1 MLVGGL
7 DIGTS
12 GCKVV
17 LFDENDSAVR
27 SAYREYDVKRKGGLH
42 EIDAEAV
49 WSAVKLVLKETAG
62 DEIGAIAVTSF
73 GETFVMLDE
82 NDSPC
87 APSMLYTDPRG
98 AEECA
103 ELVNKMGAE
112 NMAFKTGTNPHQM
125 YSLPKIMWIKRHLS
139 ENFNRAKRI
148 LLMQDFVVYKLCGIA
163 QIDYSLASRTL
174 CFDIEKKCWDKEI
187 LANADIGEHLLSA
200 PVPSGTPA
208 GTIKEELAQ
217 ELGLSNNLL
226 VVSGCHDQI
235 AAMTGAAVFEQ
246 EAAMDGT
253 GTVEC
258 VPVVMDSVPM
268 DYKLYQLGYA
278 VAPHINGKFACYAL
292 SYAGGATLKWFR
304 DNFSQMPYN
313 EMDKQVSGGPSG
325 LLILPHFAGAAT
337 PYMDINAKAAV
348 IGLTFE
354 HTKFDFYKALMEGT
368 AFEIL
373 LNLETL
379 KTFSLAPKKL
389 IATGG
394 GARSDVWLQIK
405 ADILGLP
412 VTALEGEE
420 IGAVGT
426 AYLAGKAL
434 GLYKNGMNPETRKTF
449 YPDAKMHACYSEQF
463 DIYRKIYNS
472 VKDLKK
478 REDEKTC

>member
-17 LFDENDSAVR
+17 LFDEAGTEIR
-27 SAYREYDVKRKGGLH
+27 SAYREYDVKRHDGLH
-42 EIDAEAV
+42 EIDTEAV
-49 WSAVKLVLKETAG
+49 WEAVKHVLKETAG
-62 DEIGAIAVTSF
+62 SDLAAVAVTGF
-73 GETFVMLDE
+73 GETFAMLDE
-82 NDSPC
+82 NDRQC

-103 ELVNKMGAE
+103 FLEKRLGAE
-112 NMAFKTGTNPHQM
+112 HLAFKTGTNPHQM
-125 YSLPKIMWIKRHLS
+125 YSLPKIMWIKQNLP
-139 ENFNRAKRI
+139 ENFERAKRI
-148 LLMQDFVVYKLCGIA
+148 LLMQDFVVYKLCGVA

-174 CFDIEKKCWDKEI
+174 CFDIENKCWDQEI
-187 LANADIGEHLLSA
+187 LNSAGVDERLLSR

-208 GTIKEELAQ
+208 GTVKKALAK
-217 ELGLSNNLL
+217 ELGLPENMS
-226 VVSGCHDQI
+226 VVTGCHDQI
-235 AAMTGAAVFEQ
+235 AAMTGAGVFEE

-258 VPVVMDSVPM
+258 VPVVVDSVPK
-268 DYKLYQLGYA
+268 DYSLFRLGYA
-278 VAPHINGKFACYAL
+278 IAPHVNGKFACYAL

-304 DNFSQMPYN
+304 DNFSSMPYD
-313 EMDKQVSGGPSG
+313 EMDKQVSSTPSG

-337 PYMDINAKAAV
+337 PYMDIGSKAAV

-379 KTFSLAPKKL
+379 KNFSIAPKEL

-412 VTALEGEE
+412 VTALDGGE
-420 IGAVGT
+420 IGAAGT
-426 AYLAGKAL
+426 AYFAGLAV
-434 GLYKNGMNPETRKTF
+434 GLFSDGMKPVKRKTF
-449 YPDAKMHACYSEQF
+449 YPNAENHAAYQKQF
-463 DIYRKIYNS
+463 EAYRKIYDS
-472 VKDLKK
+472 VKNLTE
-478 REDEKTC
+478 RGQ

>member
-1 MLVGGL
+1 MLIGGL

-17 LFDENDSAVR
+17 LFDETGREVR
-27 SAYREYDVKRKGGLH
+27 SAYREYDVKRCEGLH

-49 WSAVKLVLKETAG
+49 WEAVKYVLKETAC
-62 DEIGAIAVTSF
+62 DDLAAIAVTSF

-82 NDSPC
+82 NDRQC

-103 ELVNKMGAE
+103 FLAGRLGAE
-112 NMAFKTGTNPHQM
+112 NLAFKTGTSPHQM
-125 YSLPKIMWIKRHLS
+125 YSLPKIMWIKRNMPDS
-139 ENFNRAKRI
+139 FGRAKRI
-148 LLMQDFVVYKLCGIA
+148 LLMQDFVVYSLCGTA

-174 CFDIEKKCWDKEI
+174 CFDIEKKCWSDEI
-187 LANADIGEHLLSA
+187 LSCAGIDEKLMSR

-208 GTIKEELAQ
+208 GTVKKTLAQ
-217 ELGLSNNLL
+217 ELGMSENTLI
-226 VVSGCHDQI
+226 VTGCHDQI
-235 AAMTGAAVFEQ
+235 AAMTGAGVFE
-246 EAAMDGT
+246 EKAAMDGT

-258 VPVVMDSVPM
+258 VPVVMKSVPK
-268 DYKLYQLGYA
+268 DYSLFKPGYA
-278 VAPHINGKFACYAL
+278 IAPHVNGKFACYAL

-304 DNFSQMPYN
+304 DNFAQMPYD
-313 EMDKQVSGGPSG
+313 EMDRQVKDGPSG

-337 PYMDINAKAAV
+337 PYMNINAKAAV

-379 KTFSLAPKKL
+379 KSFSVAPQEL

-405 ADILGLP
+405 ADILGVP

-420 IGAVGT
+420 IGAAGT
-426 AYLAGKAL
+426 AYFAGLAV
-434 GLYKNGMNPETRKTF
+434 GLFNDGMKPVKRKTF
-449 YPDAKMHACYSEQF
+449 YPDAENHEKYRKQF
-463 DIYRKIYNS
+463 EIYRNIYES
-472 VKDLKK
+472 VKNLSNS
-478 REDEKTC
+478 R

>member
-1 MLVGGL
+1 MRIGGL

-17 LFDENDSAVR
+17 LFDETGTAVQ
-27 SAYREYDVKRKGGLH
+27 SAYREYDVNRRNGLH

-49 WSAVKLVLKETAG
+49 WESVKTVLKETACE
-62 DEIGAIAVTSF
+62 EIGAIAVTSF

-82 NDSPC
+82 NDRPVG
-87 APSMLYTDPRG
+87 PSMLYTDPRG
-98 AEECA
+98 EAECA
-103 ELVNKMGAE
+103 FLTERLGAE
-112 NMAFKTGTNPHQM
+112 SMAYRTGTNPHQM
-125 YSLPKIMWIKRHLS
+125 YSLPKIMWIKQNLPQEFCRV
-139 ENFNRAKRI
+139 KRI
-148 LLMQDFVVYKLCGIA
+148 LLMQDFVVYKLCGSA

-174 CFDIEKKCWDKEI
+174 CFDIEKKCWDKDI
-187 LANADIGEHLLSA
+187 LNCAGVDGRLLST
-200 PVPSGTPA
+200 PVPSGTAA
-208 GTIKEELAQ
+208 GTVRAELAE
-217 ELGLSNNLL
+217 ELGLSKKLCI
-226 VVSGCHDQI
+226 VTGCHDQI
-235 AAMTGAAVFEQ
+235 AAMTGAAVFEE

-258 VPVVMDSVPM
+258 VPVVMDAVPKN
-268 DYKLYQLGYA
+268 YELYQLGYA
-278 VAPHINGKFACYAL
+278 AAPHINGKFACYAL

-304 DNFSQMPYN
+304 DNFSQMPYD
-313 EMDKQVSGGPSG
+313 EMDKQVPAGPSG

-379 KTFSLAPKKL
+379 KRFAIAPKEL
-389 IATGG
+389 VATGG

-412 VTALEGEE
+412 VTALQGEE
-420 IGAVGT
+420 IGAAGT
-426 AYLAGKAL
+426 AYLAGKTL
-434 GLYKNGMNPETRKTF
+434 GLFSGGMAPVKRKTF
-449 YPDAKMHACYSEQF
+449 YPNAENHTQYLKQF
-463 DIYRKIYNS
+463 ETYRKLYSSIKN
-472 VKDLKK
+472 LNE
-478 REDEKTC
+478 RGQET